1 MNTCSAL
8 VRIIAGC
15 WRTVRNPSGSFG
27 KGWPM
32 ESVIGKKERGAID
45 VVVHPPRA
53 RQKIPKTTDKQG
65 SL

>member
-1 MNTCSAL
+1 
-8 VRIIAGC
+8 
-15 WRTVRNPSGSFG
+15 
-27 KGWPM
+27 M